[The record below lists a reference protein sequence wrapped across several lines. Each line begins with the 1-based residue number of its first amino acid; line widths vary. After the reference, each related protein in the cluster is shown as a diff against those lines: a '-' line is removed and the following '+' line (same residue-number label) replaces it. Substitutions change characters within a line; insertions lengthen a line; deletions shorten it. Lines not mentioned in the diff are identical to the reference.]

1 MTTSIW
7 RRNFSLL
14 WIAGLI
20 SIAGNWMLIVAV
32 PLSVLQLT
40 HSTVAT
46 GLTIATKM
54 LPQVVLGPLA
64 GVYVD
69 RWDRRRTLIWANL
82 ASAVALAPL
91 LLVDSASR
99 VWIVYPVLL
108 VLSIASQFL
117 NTAENALLP
126 SLVDESQSVRA
137 NSLNALNN
145 NLARFIGPAAGGVA
159 LLLTGVGGVAVIDA
173 VTFVIAAVMI
183 GLIRGTFR
191 AAAAAP
197 DPSGAGRG
205 LWRELTD
212 GLRQIMSRHV
222 LRVVFGLTLI
232 ISVGEGVFS
241 VLIVAFVDRVLGRG
255 GPELGV
261 LMSAQAVGG
270 LAGGLA
276 GAALGPRLPARWLVG
291 GSTILFGL
299 FDLGLI
305 NYARWYPEF
314 WPAPVWIALAGVPG
328 AMLVAGVLSIVQ
340 TAVPDEYRGRVFAA
354 YMTVFASLALLGSV
368 LGGLLAEPLGVLPV
382 LNTQGVGLVAGGLFV
397 VLRLRS
403 AATSTRSPR
412 TPTPEPARSRSW

>member
-1 MTTSIW
+1 MMTSVW
-7 RRNFSLL
+7 KRNFSLL
-14 WIAGLI
+14 WVAGLI
-20 SIAGNWMLIVAV
+20 SMAGNWMLIVAV

-54 LPQVVLGPLA
+54 LPHIVLGPLA

-82 ASAVALAPL
+82 ASAAALVPL
-91 LLVDSASR
+91 LLVHSANR
-99 VWIVYPVLL
+99 VWMVYPVLL

-117 NTAENALLP
+117 DTAENALLP

-137 NSLNALNN
+137 NSLNTLNN

-159 LLLTGVGGVAVIDA
+159 LLLTGLGGVAVIDA
-173 VTFVIAAVMI
+173 VTFVVAAVMI
-183 GLIRGTFR
+183 GFIRGTFR
-191 AAAAAP
+191 AAAAAAP
-197 DPSGAGRG
+197 EPSGAGRG
-205 LWRELTD
+205 LWRDLTA

-222 LRVVFGLTLI
+222 LRVIFGLTLI
-232 ISVGEGVFS
+232 ISIGEGVFS

-261 LMSAQAVGG
+261 LMSAQAIGG
-270 LAGGLA
+270 LAGGIA
-276 GAALGPRLPARWLVG
+276 GAALGTRLSPRWLIG

-328 AMLVAGVLSIVQ
+328 AMLVAGVLSTLQ

-354 YMTVFASLALLGSV
+354 YLTVFASLALVGNV
-368 LGGLLAEPLGVLPV
+368 LGGLLADPLGVLSV
-382 LNTQGVGLVAGGLFV
+382 LNTQGVGLVCGGLFV

-403 AATSTRSPR
+403 AAPVRDPVTVPLAT
-412 TPTPEPARSRSW
+412 